1 MAPQELVPFGA
12 ASGVVVRAGHMP
24 LDRPLHL
31 GGELGRPGR
40 QTVRAY
46 APGARVSEV
55 DVDGESLSGGK
66 PRRVES
72 PDRPAGRPATAATLS
87 RWCRIKQ
94 QGLAVEESGDLLQ
107 ERAAFR

>member
-1 MAPQELVPFGA
+1 MAPQQLVPFGA

-72 PDRPAGRPATAATLS
+72 PDRPATAATPS

-107 ERAAFR
+107 ERAAFL